1 MLMYWVFFTAFAL
14 AALTQM
20 RPVYGDD
27 STRKSRLAWSVTW
40 FFLAVWIGLR
50 HEVGGDWFTYLEHLE
65 QIKDAPFLEFPSH
78 GDPAYALLN
87 WFGANVVGGVYLVNF
102 CAALLFSWGLV
113 QFCREQPRP
122 WLALL
127 VAAPY
132 LITVVAMGYTRQG
145 VAIGLVMLGLVSF
158 NRGSTARFL
167 LWIALAALFHKSAV
181 VLAPMAIFA
190 GSKRAILNA
199 LGVLLVAALLF
210 VSLLQESVDALM
222 TNYIEAEYE
231 SSGAAIRVTMN
242 ALPAMLFLMF
252 RKRMRLSQEAQNLWT
267 WTSLGALG
275 FVFLLIVS
283 PSSTAVDR
291 VALYWIPLQLFV
303 WTRIPDVMGR
313 FGERNPFWVWLILA
327 YSTAVLFVWL
337 FFATHAFAWLPYQ
350 FYPLEWLLN

>member
-14 AALTQM
+14 AALTHM

-27 STRKSRLAWSVTW
+27 STKKNRLVWPITW
-40 FFLAVWIGLR
+40 FVLAVWIGLR
-50 HEVGGDWFTYLEHLE
+50 HEVGGDWFNYLEHLE

-87 WFGANVVGGVYLVNF
+87 WLGANVGGGMYLVNF

-113 QFCREQPRP
+113 RFCCEQPRP

-132 LITVVAMGYTRQG
+132 MITVVAMGYTRQG
-145 VAIGLVMLGLVSF
+145 VAIGLVMLGLVSL
-158 NRGSTARFL
+158 NRSSTVKFL
-167 LWIALAALFHKSAV
+167 MWIALAALFHKSAV

-190 GSKRAILNA
+190 VSKRPVLNA

-210 VSLLQESVDALM
+210 VSLLQESVDALI

-231 SSGAAIRVTMN
+231 SSGAAIRVAMN
-242 ALPAMLFLMF
+242 ALPAMFFLIF
-252 RKRMRLSQEAQNLWT
+252 GKRMRLSQEAQSFWT
-267 WTSLGALG
+267 WMSLGALG
-275 FVFLLIVS
+275 FVFLLTVS

-303 WTRIPDVMGR
+303 WNRIPDVMGR
-313 FGERNPFWVWLILA
+313 FGKRNPVWVGLVLA
-327 YSTAVLFVWL
+327 YSIAVLFVWL
-337 FFATHAFAWLPYQ
+337 LFATHASAWLPYR
-350 FYPLEWLLN
+350 FYLLERLLN